1 MTYTIRFPENVEK
14 TLNEIKEVEGITKAE
29 LIRRSINFYA
39 GVKIEALKNNKKLF
53 FESVDG
59 MKERIVL

>member
-1 MTYTIRFPENVEK
+1 MAYTIRFPDNVEK
-14 TLNEIKEVEGITKAE
+14 TLDEITKFEGITKAE

-39 GVKIEALKNNKKLF
+39 GVKIEALKKNKSLF
-53 FESVDG
+53 FENADG